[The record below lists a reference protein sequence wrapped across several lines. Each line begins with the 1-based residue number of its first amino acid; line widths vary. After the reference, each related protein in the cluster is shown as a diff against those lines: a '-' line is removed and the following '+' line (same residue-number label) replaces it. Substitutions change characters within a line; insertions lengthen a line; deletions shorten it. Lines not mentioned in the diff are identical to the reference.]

1 MVMFIIGFFTAWSL
15 LAIFCYWQDGR
26 QGGICLFDGW
36 ATKVLV
42 LPCFVFILP
51 FEIIHEKIK
60 KHLTK

>member
-1 MVMFIIGFFTAWSL
+1 L

-36 ATKVLV
+36 ATTLLV
-42 LPCFVFILP
+42 LPCFIFILP
-51 FEIIHEKIK
+51 FEIIHEKMK